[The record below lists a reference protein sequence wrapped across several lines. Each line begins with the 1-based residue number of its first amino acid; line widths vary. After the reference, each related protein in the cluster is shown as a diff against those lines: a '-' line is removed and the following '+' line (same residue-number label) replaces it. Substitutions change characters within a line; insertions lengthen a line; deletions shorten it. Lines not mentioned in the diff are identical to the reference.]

1 MADEPLSDLTEQ
13 TAPTH
18 QDDELYS
25 RDLSET
31 TAADQSKR
39 IQHDTFFNRV
49 LCYEGEPLIY
59 DDELL
64 IY

>member
-1 MADEPLSDLTEQ
+1 MADQKTSELTEQ

-31 TAADQSKR
+31 TAANQSKR
-39 IQHDTFFNRV
+39 IAHDTFFNRV
-49 LCYEGEPLIY
+49 LCYDGDPLTY

>member
-1 MADEPLSDLTEQ
+1 MGDEKLSERDEQ

-31 TAADQSKR
+31 TAANQSKR
-39 IQHDTFFNRV
+39 IAHDTFFNRV
-49 LCYEGEPLIY
+49 LCHEGEPLTY